1 MQNNEFPGLRLTP
14 NEITAVAARVWQIN
28 AADLFANTNA
38 PAIVEPRHVV
48 FYHRV
53 KILGVP
59 VSKITQ
65 ETGFSFTTI
74 WRGCNKIAQ
83 KLTTDHLLKS
93 RYDLFKTL
101 LNSAN
106 G

>member
-1 MQNNEFPGLRLTP
+1 MQDREFPGLRLTP
-14 NEITAVAARVWQIN
+14 NEITQVAARVWQIN
-28 AADLFANTNA
+28 PADLYANTNA

-53 KILGVP
+53 KVLGVP
-59 VSKITQ
+59 VSKIEQ

-74 WRGCNKIAQ
+74 WRGCNKVAK
-83 KLTTDHLLKS
+83 KLTTDNLLKT
-93 RYDLFKTL
+93 RYDLFKIL
-101 LNSAN
+101 LASEN